1 MLELIY
7 GKLFQHWRE
16 LENSSLATTKTI
28 MKLEEYLQTL
38 PSSILSGND
47 VQLPEHSFREIFE
60 FANLSKDDVF
70 YHLGCGDGKGLAIA
84 LEEFGVRKVI
94 GIDIDRKKIEQANSL
109 LQEKN
114 LDQGHVI
121 CKDVTDAIFDDAT
134 VILFWFTDVLIIE
147 KMMEKFEK
155 LKHGCKIITIWGPL
169 LGCLPDK
176 VDFPYI
182 INQVPFKPAKDL
194 KEQLLAI
201 FGTNCVDFV
210 NAWEFAE
217 RYTKAIGSPEAGN
230 DRFLTILQSIVIWI
244 NAKNLGVACTDEIP
258 PAIKNYMGILRNFF
272 NIEVEHLLK

>member
-16 LENSSLATTKTI
+16 LENNSLAITKAL
-28 MKLEEYLQTL
+28 MKLEEYLETL

-94 GIDIDRKKIEQANSL
+94 GIDIDRKKIEQSNSL

-201 FGTNCVDFV
+201 FGTKCVDFV

-230 DRFLTILQSIVIWI
+230 DRFLTILQSLVIWI
-244 NAKNLGVACTDEIP
+244 NAKNLGVACTEEIP

>member
-1 MLELIY
+1 
-7 GKLFQHWRE
+7 
-16 LENSSLATTKTI
+16 
-28 MKLEEYLQTL
+28 MKLEEYLETL

-109 LQEKN
+109 FQEKN
-114 LDQGHVI
+114 LDHGHVI
-121 CKDVTDAIFDDAT
+121 CKDVTDTIFDDAT

>member
-16 LENSSLATTKTI
+16 LENNSLAITKAL

-84 LEEFGVRKVI
+84 LEEFGVRKAI
-94 GIDIDRKKIEQANSL
+94 GIDINRKKIEQTNSL

>member
-7 GKLFQHWRE
+7 GKLFQLWRE
-16 LENSSLATTKTI
+16 LENNSLAITKTK

-84 LEEFGVRKVI
+84 LEEFGVRKAI
-94 GIDIDRKKIEQANSL
+94 GIDINRKKIEQSNSL

-147 KMMEKFEK
+147 KMMVKFEK

>member
-16 LENSSLATTKTI
+16 LENNSLAITKTI

-84 LEEFGVRKVI
+84 LEEFGVRKAI
-94 GIDIDRKKIEQANSL
+94 GIDINRKKIEQSNSL

>member
-16 LENSSLATTKTI
+16 LENNSLAITKTK

-114 LDQGHVI
+114 LDHGHVI
-121 CKDVTDAIFDDAT
+121 CNDVTDTIFDDAT

-230 DRFLTILQSIVIWI
+230 DRFLTILQSLVIWI

>member
-7 GKLFQHWRE
+7 GKLFQLWRE
-16 LENSSLATTKTI
+16 SENNSLAITKTI

-94 GIDIDRKKIEQANSL
+94 GIDIDRKKIEQANTL

-114 LDQGHVI
+114 LDHGHVI
-121 CKDVTDAIFDDAT
+121 CKDVTDTIFDDAT

-230 DRFLTILQSIVIWI
+230 DRFLTILQSLVIWI

>member
-7 GKLFQHWRE
+7 GKLFQLWRE
-16 LENSSLATTKTI
+16 LENNSLAITKTI

-84 LEEFGVRKVI
+84 LEEFGVRKAI
-94 GIDIDRKKIEQANSL
+94 GIDIDRKKIEQSNSL